1 MFGFM
6 RRAAKKPNLKKVLD
20 ALRKN
25 EISITTREVKPGGAI
40 YRSKLGGKPAVAAG
54 FEWPHF
60 EAENY
65 DGEVASR
72 PLSFLCQINLAE
84 ISAYDKDELLPKRG
98 LLLFFY
104 EQESMRWG
112 FDPEDEGCSRVYYF
126 EDVSALCECDLP
138 DGLKDEYKVK
148 EYDLSFAAKNSY
160 PSYEELECYSDVEC
174 DWEDYDEAV
183 VIEAVNGKIPQVV
196 VNRVIPGVNC
206 VSTDHRGAYRTIAAE
221 RMEHFPEALPVFMS
235 SGGDSLPGQYR
246 FEGFTDAC
254 RKTGRF
260 YELWKFSPA
269 ESFSA
274 LADEMERRLK
284 EAEGRGVLVM
294 SDSISLTGAFM
305 QAASRSGRCWGKDLW
320 YSDFD
325 DNYPEN
331 VWGVKVTS
339 FIQNYEALMAAALER
354 LGELLDGGSCQV
366 PEHKLIFPLR
376 RNGDT

>member
-1 MFGFM
+1 MTISVFVEKMKTYRDIAREIERRILTGVYPVNTSLPSRLELM
-6 RRAAKKPNLKKVLD
+6 REFQVARATLDRAVQELVISRRLTSRRGSGTLVNPLSEHRRDIALIGMPLGVELEMYRNFNCRVFKKELLAKRSNWAMLYEFD
-20 ALRKN
+20 ALLWR
-25 EISITTREVKPGGAI
+25 
-40 YRSKLGGKPAVAAG
+40 
-54 FEWPHF
+54 FPH
-60 EAENY
+60 
-65 DGEVASR
+65 
-72 PLSFLCQINLAE
+72 
-84 ISAYDKDELLPKRG
+84 SADIP
-98 LLLFFY
+98 
-104 EQESMRWG
+104 
-112 FDPEDEGCSRVYYF
+112 
-126 EDVSALCECDLP
+126 
-138 DGLKDEYKVK
+138 
-148 EYDLSFAAKNSY
+148 
-160 PSYEELECYSDVEC
+160 
-174 DWEDYDEAV
+174 